1 VAAELGFKT
10 GVTTRPGV
18 LFPEHGD
25 HLTALPRISLNGQ
38 FQRLRYL
45 RVLLSGTATALWSGL
60 RRAGGRLKKRK
71 RVVSSE

>member
-60 RRAGGRLKKRK
+60 RRVDAA
-71 RVVSSE
+71 